1 MFGALL
7 ERAGFDAP
15 LVVEAQAKPDADFPT
30 AAFPNPEE
38 PGVLDL
44 ALDLARRHRAD
55 LVLAHDPDA
64 DRLAVAIPEAGDWR
78 VLTGDETGALLGAHM
93 LASSAGDDRVVAR
106 SVVSSRLLDRI
117 AAAAGVPARSTL
129 TGFKWIS
136 RAGDT
141 DGRRLVFGY
150 EEALGYAVTPARA
163 RQGRA
168 HGRPRDRRSSCT
180 RLTDGCTDGLRAR
193 TCLHATAQ
201 WSLRFDDNAAA
212 SAFIAGVRATPPVAL
227 GGVAVTS
234 VRDYALG
241 ARGLPPADLL
251 ELVLA
256 DDSRVLLRPSGTEPK
271 LKCYFEVVEASRD
284 ARGRRPVSSIF
295 GRRSRRPPVHG
306 AEDRPAP
313 EGRVTFS
320 WASAAVAFDGD
331 DTLWHNEGLFSM
343 TQDRFRAL
351 LADAVEGDVLDARLL
366 ETERENVAV
375 YGYGVKGFTLS
386 MIETAIEV
394 TNGNVAA
401 DRIYQILSFAK
412 DQLSHP
418 VELLP
423 HVTETLDAL
432 AGRYRL
438 LLITKGDLF
447 DQESKIARSGLA
459 ERFDAIEVVPEKEP
473 DIYRRILERHGIGAA
488 EFLMVGNSVRS
499 DVLPVLEV
507 GGRAALVPYHLTWE
521 LEVAE
526 PPRAHDGYWEIE
538 HIGQVPALIDELG

>member
-1 MFGALL
+1 M
-7 ERAGFDAP
+7 
-15 LVVEAQAKPDADFPT
+15 
-30 AAFPNPEE
+30 
-38 PGVLDL
+38 
-44 ALDLARRHRAD
+44 
-55 LVLAHDPDA
+55 
-64 DRLAVAIPEAGDWR
+64 
-78 VLTGDETGALLGAHM
+78 
-93 LASSAGDDRVVAR
+93 
-106 SVVSSRLLDRI
+106 
-117 AAAAGVPARSTL
+117 
-129 TGFKWIS
+129 
-136 RAGDT
+136 
-141 DGRRLVFGY
+141 
-150 EEALGYAVTPARA
+150 
-163 RQGRA
+163 
-168 HGRPRDRRSSCT
+168 
-180 RLTDGCTDGLRAR
+180 
-193 TCLHATAQ
+193 
-201 WSLRFDDNAAA
+201 
-212 SAFIAGVRATPPVAL
+212 GVRT
-227 GGVAVTS
+227 
-234 VRDYALG
+234 
-241 ARGLPPADLL
+241 
-251 ELVLA
+251 
-256 DDSRVLLRPSGTEPK
+256 
-271 LKCYFEVVEASRD
+271 
-284 ARGRRPVSSIF
+284 
-295 GRRSRRPPVHG
+295 
-306 AEDRPAP
+306 
-313 EGRVTFS
+313 
-320 WASAAVAFDGD
+320 VAFDGD
-331 DTLWHNEGLFSM
+331 DTLWHTEGLFSM